1 MPSYRRWGFLSQVEF
16 SDATLRNVVR
26 FEQTLHENLAR
37 SILDR
42 PNIVQ
47 KLWGNSVLVQNFLK
61 KTREKVIIAVFSVS
75 KVPPDS
81 RILLDSATVPVPV
94 HFWFIWGQDA
104 GKTPKTSQAL

>member
-42 PNIVQ
+42 LNIVQ
-47 KLWGNSVLVQNFLK
+47 KLWVNSVLVQIFLK
-61 KTREKVIIAVFSVS
+61 KTREKLIIAVFSVS
-75 KVPPDS
+75 KTPPDS
-81 RILLDSATVPVPV
+81 RILLDSATFPFLGSASAIDRLSLV
-94 HFWFIWGQDA
+94 
-104 GKTPKTSQAL
+104 